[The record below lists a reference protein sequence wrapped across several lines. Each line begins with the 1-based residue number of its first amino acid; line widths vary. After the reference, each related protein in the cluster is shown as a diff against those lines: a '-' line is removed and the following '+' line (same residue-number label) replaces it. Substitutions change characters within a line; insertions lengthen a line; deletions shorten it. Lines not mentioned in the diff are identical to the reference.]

1 MRTPPYDNGK
11 IKMGIYYEPP
21 RYVEQ
26 DPDMLEIQKWLIG
39 DPIRLRQEYYIGIA
53 MNVFIGFICLV
64 VVLMGFHEDARVAL
78 ILGPCLLGVYLA
90 MFYIIGLHRKTT
102 AQRLFNS

>member
-1 MRTPPYDNGK
+1 MDPELCKQYGADVLGDFMRTPPFDNGK

-21 RYVEQ
+21 KYVEQ

-64 VVLMGFHEDARVAL
+64 VVLMYAR
-78 ILGPCLLGVYLA
+78 
-90 MFYIIGLHRKTT
+90 
-102 AQRLFNS
+102 N